1 MSAGEAVLI
10 NERRVH
16 EERLTTMRFRP
27 TRNEFVWADSSAY
40 DTTAKKLA
48 GLFRED
54 FKRYDSGVAI
64 KTAVPP
70 A

>member
-1 MSAGEAVLI
+1 ML
-10 NERRVH
+10 
-16 EERLTTMRFRP
+16 FRP
-27 TRNEFVWADSSAY
+27 TKNEFVWADSSAY

-64 KTAVPP
+64 KAAGSP